1 MPTVSPGKTTN
12 PIDANALSL
21 DRIRRNFQRLSQ
33 GINGLLQLNPN
44 GGLTDSG
51 GLSVN
56 VDGVTIVIVNNE
68 LTAVTP
74 GSFQNVMAL
83 ISLGV

>member
-1 MPTVSPGKTTN
+1 MPLVTPGKTAN
-12 PIDANALSL
+12 PIDPNALSL

-33 GINGLLQLNPN
+33 GVNALIALNPN
-44 GGLTDSG
+44 GGLVDTSG
-51 GLSVN
+51 LAVN
-56 VDGVTIVIVNNE
+56 VDGVTIVIVNNR

>member
-12 PIDANALSL
+12 PIDPNALSL

-33 GINGLLQLNPN
+33 GVNGLIALNPD
-44 GGLTDSG
+44 GGLIDQG
-51 GLSVN
+51 GLAVA
-56 VDGVTIVIVNNE
+56 VDGTTIVIIDNQLVA
-68 LTAVTP
+68 TA
-74 GSFQNVMAL
+74 GSAQNVMAR